1 MTLAAKRRGKK
12 SAASSPIEQRG
23 QPHASPVVP
32 QAADLLAWYD
42 RYRRVLPWR
51 ARHGERSDPYRVWL
65 SETMLQQTTVKAV
78 APYYARFLARW
89 PDLKALAA
97 ASLDEILAAWAGL
110 GYYARARN
118 MHACAR
124 ALVERHRGQFP
135 ANEGALR
142 ELPGIGVYTA
152 AAIAAIAF
160 DQPATPVDGNIERV
174 IARLYRVATP
184 LPAGKAEIARHAR
197 ALTPATRAGDFAQA
211 LMDLG
216 ATICTPKNP
225 ACALCLWKES
235 CVAHARGEAEL
246 LPRRAPKRDGELR
259 RGAAFVARRADDRV
273 LLRTRPARGLLGGMA
288 EVPTTAWAVDFHLSQ
303 ALAAAPRFH
312 LPLPSGQTEV
322 LWRRLP
328 GAVRH
333 VFTHFPLELTVY
345 RAEVP
350 RQAAALAGMR
360 WTAVAE
366 LGNEALPSL
375 MRKVVAHG
383 L

>member
-1 MTLAAKRRGKK
+1 
-12 SAASSPIEQRG
+12 
-23 QPHASPVVP
+23 
-32 QAADLLAWYD
+32 
-42 RYRRVLPWR
+42 
-51 ARHGERSDPYRVWL
+51 
-65 SETMLQQTTVKAV
+65 
-78 APYYARFLARW
+78 
-89 PDLKALAA
+89 
-97 ASLDEILAAWAGL
+97 
-110 GYYARARN
+110 
-118 MHACAR
+118 
-124 ALVERHRGQFP
+124 
-135 ANEGALR
+135 
-142 ELPGIGVYTA
+142 
-152 AAIAAIAF
+152 
-160 DQPATPVDGNIERV
+160 
-174 IARLYRVATP
+174 
-184 LPAGKAEIARHAR
+184 
-197 ALTPATRAGDFAQA
+197 
-211 LMDLG
+211 MDLG

-350 RQAAALAGMR
+350 RQAAAPAGMR

-383 L
+383 LGR